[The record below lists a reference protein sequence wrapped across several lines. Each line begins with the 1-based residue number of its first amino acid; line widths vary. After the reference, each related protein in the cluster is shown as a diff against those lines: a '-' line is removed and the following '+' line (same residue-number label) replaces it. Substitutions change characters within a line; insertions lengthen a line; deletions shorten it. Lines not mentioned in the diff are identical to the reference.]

1 MRWAFFLKRRA
12 GMSRPRKPGSGAVS
26 LVPESRSGAMNL
38 SGLANWCG
46 VPRLRGPGRLKAEF
60 QVGGSGTVRIGSVA
74 LLLIAALASTLVTR
88 GDTAPTRPGAALLV
102 AARDSSAES
111 KAAARFVADGVGDQ
125 EEINAAIRALPPAGG
140 TVQLAEGTFDI
151 RRVPDTLGGV
161 LIERSHVTLAG
172 QGAATRLV
180 LASNQNVNV
189 IRVIGSGVGHVTI
202 RDLFVDANR
211 DQNAEGKGDP
221 NISHDRFE
229 FCGIKAFRQAPRGPS
244 AAEDTHDITI
254 RNCIVK
260 DAHRL
265 GIMLE
270 GPNMRVLDNV
280 LGNAGSDSVEI
291 LTGPGLIR
299 GNVVEITGP
308 THVAIGT
315 DRANSVIMADNIV
328 RVKKGGKLDIGFR
341 SWAGSKR
348 HVIANNVL
356 TVEEGG
362 SCELAM
368 DVRGT
373 ETTITG
379 NNVHAFDSARP
390 TRLRLAAGNA
400 VVSANV
406 LENAVI
412 EVDDQTG
419 ANQPILIQ
427 ANVLQNSRL
436 DHRHGRI
443 VPATGHSEVR

>member
-1 MRWAFFLKRRA
+1 MKTRC
-12 GMSRPRKPGSGAVS
+12 
-26 LVPESRSGAMNL
+26 LVGRSWN
-38 SGLANWCG
+38 G
-46 VPRLRGPGRLKAEF
+46 VLPL
-60 QVGGSGTVRIGSVA
+60 
-74 LLLIAALASTLVTR
+74 ALALIQFVAA
-88 GDTAPTRPGAALLV
+88 GADLAAPSSPGATILV
-102 AARDSSAES
+102 AARDSSAQS
-111 KAAARFVADGVGDQ
+111 KAAARFVAHDKGDQ
-125 EEINAAIRALPPAGG
+125 EAINAAIRALPAAGG

-151 RRVPDTLGGV
+151 RRVAGTLGGV
-161 LIERSHVTLAG
+161 IIDRSHVTLAG

-180 LASNQNVNV
+180 LAANQNVNV
-189 IRVIGSGVGHVTI
+189 IRIIGSGVGHLTI

-211 DQNAEGKGDP
+211 DQNTEGKGDP

-229 FCGIKAFRQAPRGPS
+229 FCGIKAFRQAPRGPG

-254 RNCIVK
+254 RNCIVR

-299 GNVVEITGP
+299 GNLVEITGQ

-315 DRANSVIMADNIV
+315 DRANSVIMADNVV

-356 TVEEGG
+356 TIEEGG
-362 SCELAM
+362 SCNLAL

-379 NNVHAFDSARP
+379 NNIHSFDPAKP
-390 TRLRLAAGNA
+390 MRLRLAAGNA

-406 LENAVI
+406 LESAVI

-427 ANVLQNSRL
+427 ANVLQNSPIV
-436 DHRHGRI
+436 HRKGNVINTFGQAERK
-443 VPATGHSEVR
+443 

>member
-1 MRWAFFLKRRA
+1 MKTCCLIGACLNTPPKRRV
-12 GMSRPRKPGSGAVS
+12 GARR
-26 LVPESRSGAMNL
+26 LQEEARM
-38 SGLANWCG
+38 ANSC
-46 VPRLRGPGRLKAEF
+46 
-60 QVGGSGTVRIGSVA
+60 
-74 LLLIAALASTLVTR
+74 
-88 GDTAPTRPGAALLV
+88 RPGAPTGRVFRQALRKILRCVHPLTLALFCIIAAGAGTAAPVAGTTILV
-102 AARDSSAES
+102 AARDSSALS
-111 KAAARFVADGVGDQ
+111 KAAAQFVADGKGDQ
-125 EEINAAIRALPPAGG
+125 EEINAALRALPPAGG
-140 TVQLAEGTFDI
+140 TVALSEGTFDI
-151 RRVPDTLGGV
+151 RRVAGTLGGV
-161 LIERSHVTLAG
+161 LIDRSNVTLAG

-189 IRVIGSGVGHVTI
+189 IRIIGSGVGHVTI
-202 RDLFVDANR
+202 RDLWVDANR
-211 DQNAEGKGDP
+211 DRNREGTGDS

-254 RNCIVK
+254 RNCIVS

-299 GNVVEITGP
+299 GNVVEITGQ

-315 DRANSVIMADNIV
+315 DRANSVIMSDNVV

-341 SWAGSKR
+341 TWAGSKR
-348 HVIANNVL
+348 HVLANNVL

-362 SCELAM
+362 ACGLAM

-379 NNVHAFDSARP
+379 NNLQGLNSTNA
-390 TRLRLAAGNA
+390 TRLRFTAGNA
-400 VVSANV
+400 VVTANV
-406 LENAVI
+406 LENIVI
-412 EVDDQTG
+412 EVDDQTS
-419 ANQPILIQ
+419 ADKPLLIHG
-427 ANVLQNSRL
+427 NVLQNSQIIR
-436 DHRHGRI
+436 RKGKI
-443 VPATGHSEVR
+443 IESPVKVEKE